1 MKNAVRVRV
10 QVGLR
15 YALLRC
21 CHGNRLRKRVCSLRI
36 LPSPP
41 SFPPS
46 LSTGSF
52 PTSARASGQPYQ
64 PTGRTHHDSHGS
76 LGSPEGTSEANG
88 AAITSLSSP
97 STSLVLAL
105 LPRTQEGLKERI
117 WFREKDRERE
127 ARAFRRRWQDH
138 QTQSNV
144 SRADVLTS
152 RQSSESGVST
162 CLSRAPR

>member
-1 MKNAVRVRV
+1 M
-10 QVGLR
+10 GLR

-21 CHGNRLRKRVCSLRI
+21 CHGNRLRKCVCSLRI

-46 LSTGSF
+46 LSIGSF

-76 LGSPEGTSEANG
+76 LGSPEGTSEAND

-105 LPRTQEGLKERI
+105 LPRTQEAGGTQEGLKERI
-117 WFREKDRERE
+117 WFREKDQERE
-127 ARAFRRRWQDH
+127 TRAFRRRWQDH

-162 CLSRAPR
+162 RLSRAPR